1 MEAKNLKIEIDF
13 DGEML
18 EIAEE
23 SSSGCTY
30 SIDNEREFIELVISY
45 ILDCIDPDC
54 KYIFELKKIK

>member
-45 ILDCIDPDC
+45 VLDCIDPDC
-54 KYIFELKKIK
+54 K

>member
-13 DGEML
+13 DGKNL
-18 EIAEE
+18 VIAKEG
-23 SSSGCTY
+23 SSGCTY

-45 ILDCIDPDC
+45 VLDCIDRDC